1 MPRARIPTLA
11 LLLAAGLSLV
21 GPNLIDPEP
30 VATPW
35 SDRTSGAEARTT
47 GDLSLSSGALS
58 HTTAM
63 RASAM
68 PSSPRPATVDA
79 RLVATVDPTNRP
91 TGSALN
97 STDLTS
103 TDLNS
108 MNPDSTDP
116 NEPDERSTTCQT
128 P

>member
-11 LLLAAGLSLV
+11 LLLAAGLSVV

-30 VATPW
+30 VPTPW
-35 SDRTSGAEARTT
+35 SDRTSGAEAQTT

-68 PSSPRPATVDA
+68 PSSPRPAPVDA

-91 TGSALN
+91 TG
-97 STDLTS
+97 TDLNN

-108 MNPDSTDP
+108 TNPDSTDP
-116 NEPDERSTTCQT
+116 TEPDERSTTCQT